1 MKTSETGLPILLGA
15 IALLG
20 GSVMAC
26 AETSI
31 DITVMND
38 DRAIPATVVI
48 PDGAGPFAAVV
59 MNHGHGG
66 GRQENG
72 GFAGIAS
79 ALADRGILSIRM
91 DFPGSGD
98 SDVSFT
104 EGYLSNMISDSN
116 ASLQYILD
124 NYDVDA
130 GRLGIFGYSMGGRI
144 AMTIGGSEGNPY
156 RAMGLLAPSAD
167 WGQEMMVSFLGG
179 QDAFERLYAESGGDA
194 GYAAFVTRWGQTQ
207 DLSRRWFDEMI
218 ASRPLDL
225 IGAYDGAMIVV
236 YGDRDDVVRAGVNDA
251 VVTAYPSATAV
262 VVPGA
267 DHGYGFYSDQPDVTT
282 LVETTFA
289 DFFAQSLN

>member
-1 MKTSETGLPILLGA
+1 
-15 IALLG
+15 
-20 GSVMAC
+20 
-26 AETSI
+26 
-31 DITVMND
+31 
-38 DRAIPATVVI
+38 
-48 PDGAGPFAAVV
+48 
-59 MNHGHGG
+59 
-66 GRQENG
+66 
-72 GFAGIAS
+72 
-79 ALADRGILSIRM
+79 
-91 DFPGSGD
+91 
-98 SDVSFT
+98 
-104 EGYLSNMISDSN
+104 
-116 ASLQYILD
+116 
-124 NYDVDA
+124 
-130 GRLGIFGYSMGGRI
+130 
-144 AMTIGGSEGNPY
+144 SEGNPY

>member
-130 GRLGIFGYSMGGRI
+130 GRLGIFGYSMGGR
-144 AMTIGGSEGNPY
+144 
-156 RAMGLLAPSAD
+156 
-167 WGQEMMVSFLGG
+167 
-179 QDAFERLYAESGGDA
+179 
-194 GYAAFVTRWGQTQ
+194 
-207 DLSRRWFDEMI
+207 
-218 ASRPLDL
+218 
-225 IGAYDGAMIVV
+225 
-236 YGDRDDVVRAGVNDA
+236 
-251 VVTAYPSATAV
+251 
-262 VVPGA
+262 
-267 DHGYGFYSDQPDVTT
+267 
-282 LVETTFA
+282 
-289 DFFAQSLN
+289 